1 MEKNQLFLSGRKGK
15 ALGLNPPVACGDSPP
30 SSGALG
36 RAESFTVLP
45 RPPLVG
51 NNDDRRQRRKQGGVV
66 GAAASRTRV
75 LCTKWTLGAATR
87 TGGIAKQ

>member
-36 RAESFTVLP
+36 IAESSPSLP
-45 RPPLVG
+45 RPPLLGAVALRS
-51 NNDDRRQRRKQGGVV
+51 NDGGV
-66 GAAASRTRV
+66 
-75 LCTKWTLGAATR
+75 KP
-87 TGGIAKQ
+87 

>member
-36 RAESFTVLP
+36 NTHKVSRYAKGPPISGGWHAERDWGVLS
-45 RPPLVG
+45 
-51 NNDDRRQRRKQGGVV
+51 RQNHLKN
-66 GAAASRTRV
+66 
-75 LCTKWTLGAATR
+75 LMNF
-87 TGGIAKQ
+87 